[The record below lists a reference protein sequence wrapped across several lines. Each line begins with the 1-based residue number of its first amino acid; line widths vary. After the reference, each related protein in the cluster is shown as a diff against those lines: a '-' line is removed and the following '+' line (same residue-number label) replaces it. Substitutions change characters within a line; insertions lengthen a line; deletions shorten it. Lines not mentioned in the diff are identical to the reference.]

1 MTPTHSW
8 RLIFVKRI
16 RQQSRQQAP
25 YTVLGVVG
33 CATARTA
40 TRRPPCTI
48 LYSLTYTCAA
58 AQTPDPPSVNICIL
72 LLGVVGCA
80 TARAAPLK
88 APSTT
93 IVLVLYLI
101 INPPVA
107 LSKLTLQQTVFSYC
121 TLRLSHLSQLS
132 SLSSSITSVVS
143 VSGLP

>member
-1 MTPTHSW
+1 MQCSYYLVYCSGGLRWVWVPYTALPPSINCNIPECPMSPMHYTRNDTHPLLGLSS
-8 RLIFVKRI
+8 FKHI

-25 YTVLGVVG
+25 YTV
-33 CATARTA
+33 
-40 TRRPPCTI
+40 
-48 LYSLTYTCAA
+48 
-58 AQTPDPPSVNICIL
+58 
-72 LLGVVGCA
+72 LGVVGCA

-93 IVLVLYLI
+93 IVLVLYLS

-121 TLRLSHLSQLS
+121 TLIISHLSQLS